1 MGAPEIDF
9 EAEGLLE
16 GLDGD
21 EIESRRALLEELTSA
36 GVPLE
41 ELHAAVAEA
50 RLAVLPVEH
59 LLAGEPRYS
68 VEEVAERSGVPAE
81 VLTRQLRSLGVASPE
96 PGEVSLSRED
106 LNQAHRARSLLDS
119 GLDADAVAELGRT
132 IAGSMSQF
140 AAASR
145 QVFAETFA
153 DPSDTERQISER
165 LVEQSEALLPLVA
178 PTMDYVYRL
187 HLREQLRHAAL
198 ASEDLRD
205 RQAPG
210 AETIAVAFADLVGF
224 TELGESVPPEELGSV
239 AGSLEELARE
249 VSHGPVRLVKM
260 IGDAAMLASPDTE
273 ALAGA
278 TFELIEAMAVRGEDE
293 ENFPLLRAGIA
304 RGAVLSRR
312 GDFYG
317 APVNLASR
325 ITGVARAGSVLV
337 SDEVR
342 EQLGE
347 LYSFSNAGSKHLKG
361 IRGTV
366 RLYRCREIE
375 EAEGD
380 DDGEASTGARG
391 RRPPRSRRSGRRR
404 R

>member
-1 MGAPEIDF
+1 MGEPEIDF

-16 GLDGD
+16 GLEGA
-21 EIESRRALLEELTSA
+21 EVESRLALLTQLSDA

-68 VEEVAERSGVPAE
+68 LEEVAERSGVPAE

-96 PGEVSLSRED
+96 PGEVGLSRDD
-106 LNQAHRARSLLDS
+106 LDQAHRAKSLLDS
-119 GLDADAVAELGRT
+119 GLDADAIAELGRT

-153 DPSDTERQISER
+153 EPGDTERQISER
-165 LVEQSEALLPLVA
+165 LVEQSESLLPLVA

-198 ASEDLRD
+198 ASEDLRE

-224 TELGESVPPEELGSV
+224 TELGESVPPEELGGV
-239 AGSLEELARE
+239 TGSLEELARE

-260 IGDAAMLASPDTE
+260 IGDAAMLASADTE
-273 ALAGA
+273 ALAEA
-278 TFELIEAMAVRGEDE
+278 TFELIEAMAARGEE
-293 ENFPLLRAGIA
+293 AENFPLLRAGIA
-304 RGAVLSRR
+304 RGAVLNRR

-337 SDEVR
+337 SEEVR

-347 LYSFSNAGSKHLKG
+347 LYAFSNAGSKHLKG

-366 RLYRCREIE
+366 KLYRCREID
-375 EAEGD
+375 EADDEDGD
-380 DDGEASTGARG
+380 AARGERG
-391 RRPPRSRRSGRRR
+391 RRSPRSRRSGRRR